1 MHIRLTNLWKGNSE
15 PSIERTRP
23 VGTLLSPESSSSHLL
38 AVEHDGGE
46 DDDGHGEGEDEEAQL
61 GGARLQRVAEDAQ
74 PLRVARKF
82 EDAEHAE
89 HAEGDERP
97 GHLMMV
103 GGFDSPQCSF
113 LSLQ

>member
-1 MHIRLTNLWKGNSE
+1 MIQIHKAGEILT
-15 PSIERTRP
+15 
-23 VGTLLSPESSSSHLL
+23 SHLL

-89 HAEGDERP
+89 HSEGDEGA
-97 GHLMMV
+97 GHLMIEV
-103 GGFDSPQCSF
+103 GFELPQCSI
-113 LSLQ
+113 LVMTPEG

>member
-1 MHIRLTNLWKGNSE
+1 MKGRGLLT
-15 PSIERTRP
+15 
-23 VGTLLSPESSSSHLL
+23 GTLLFLWSPAPRVPSRPLSSHLL

-46 DDDGHGEGEDEEAQL
+46 DDDGHGEREDEEAQL

-97 GHLMMV
+97 GHLMEGWWV
-103 GGFDSPQCSF
+103 
-113 LSLQ
+113 